1 MCCENIF
8 NTFDPD
14 ICVQRV
20 NKLIDETVDR
30 IRLHDVRKLHILLMG
45 DFCHGA
51 IHTIARVESEEKVVD
66 QIMKVSELLA
76 VAITELST
84 VVDEVEVYSTYGNHM
99 RTVQNKK
106 DSQHDDNMEK
116 IIPWWLSERLQ
127 YIGNVK
133 IHNAQELIFLN
144 ACGMNI
150 VAAHGDLDTVNQF
163 GVMSNTLFSKK
174 FGVTVDYAILGDK
187 HHAESLEQYG
197 IETVIV
203 PSLCGTDSY
212 AHGKRLYSKPAQ
224 KFLVLKDD
232 YGVDAEYNIKVSEA

>member
-51 IHTIARVESEEKVVD
+51 IHTTARVESKEKVVD

-99 RTVQNKK
+99 RTV
-106 DSQHDDNMEK
+106 
-116 IIPWWLSERLQ
+116 
-127 YIGNVK
+127 
-133 IHNAQELIFLN
+133 
-144 ACGMNI
+144 
-150 VAAHGDLDTVNQF
+150 
-163 GVMSNTLFSKK
+163 
-174 FGVTVDYAILGDK
+174 
-187 HHAESLEQYG
+187 
-197 IETVIV
+197 
-203 PSLCGTDSY
+203 
-212 AHGKRLYSKPAQ
+212 
-224 KFLVLKDD
+224 
-232 YGVDAEYNIKVSEA
+232 